1 MAEDESGQGPAS
13 SQDARLTSL
22 DERLRRAE
30 RVEDERRPPVDAL
43 AGVRST
49 GARTIQSLV
58 GMPAGGALIGWLIDR
73 LVGTAPW
80 VMLGLMFT
88 GFAGAVLDMMRISK
102 QRSDQDAG
110 K

>member
-1 MAEDESGQGPAS
+1 MAVNEPGEEPVS

-30 RVEDERRPPVDAL
+30 RVEDERPPQVDSL
-43 AGVRST
+43 AGVRSA
-49 GARTIQSLV
+49 GARALQSLV
-58 GMPAGGALIGWLIDR
+58 GMPLGGALIGWLIDR
-73 LVGTAPW
+73 LAGTAPW
-80 VMLGLMFT
+80 VMLGLMFG

-102 QRSDQDAG
+102 QRSDTDAG

>member
-1 MAEDESGQGPAS
+1 MAVNEPGEEPVS

-22 DERLRRAE
+22 NERLRRAE

-43 AGVRST
+43 AGVRSA
-49 GARTIQSLV
+49 GARAMQSLV
-58 GMPAGGALIGWLIDR
+58 GMPLGGALIGWLIDR
-73 LVGTAPW
+73 WVGTAPW
-80 VMLGLMFT
+80 VMLGLMFA

-102 QRSDQDAG
+102 QRSDTDAG